1 MKSSYTWI
9 LAPLLVLSMG
19 FSFGQEK
26 SITGTVTDQ
35 SGIALPGVSV
45 IIVGTSTGTQTDFDG
60 KYTISASVGQVLQ
73 YSYIGQLTLQR
84 TIGAANVIDIQL
96 EEDTEELE
104 EVVVIAYG
112 QQTRQKLVQS
122 VSTISNENINEIPA
136 VSPQELLQGQ
146 ASGVQVVNSS
156 GILGAAPVIKIRGV
170 ASISSGGRPLI
181 VIDGVPLN
189 DFIATAGQGGQGL
202 NPLADINPNDIK
214 SFSVLK
220 DAAATAVYGS
230 RGANGVILITTKS
243 GRKNQDTQVTLDVST
258 SWTKSTDIFDM
269 MNADEFRGYLVEAGI
284 ATSVDDLPQGGFEWP
299 SAVVRTGF
307 SQNLN
312 LNVSGGGEKTTF
324 FLGLTH
330 ADQQGFIRGNNLN
343 RLSGRLNLTHD
354 VNDWMRIGANLGITE
369 TRNDRV
375 GAENSTFAPLT
386 TSFLQQPWVEPRDED
401 GNFVNTGFLANVIA
415 IEALDINDAN
425 SYRTVGN
432 IFGELDLFD
441 GLYFR
446 SDFGIDRVSQE
457 EFQRSFEVNSPGGFA
472 ENIVNQQKKYVFT
485 NTLNLNQ
492 TFGSAHDISAVIGM
506 SYEQTERRDLEVD
519 ATGFLTDG
527 QINTVS
533 ASTPG
538 TTDNDVFGNRLVGY
552 FARANYSYDNTY
564 ILEGSIRRDGSSRFG
579 ENNKYGTFWAA
590 GGAWIISEENFME
603 DADWIDMLKLRGNFG
618 TSGNDRIGD
627 FASLENFQGGPNS
640 NYNGASGLRQLG
652 AANPNLRWEK
662 SESYD
667 IGLEVALFDRRFR
680 LNVDYYNKKTTDLI
694 LNVPIPQSNG
704 GINSIIDNV
713 GEMEN
718 RGWDIDLTGDIIQG
732 DNFSWTSSLNLG
744 INENEVL
751 SLPGANLD
759 DQGRRFVAATT
770 VQRAVEG
777 FSVNSFYLVRYKGV
791 NPDTGDAEWL
801 DIDGNPTT
809 TPTSADRVIAGDAN
823 PDLVGGFRNTLTY
836 KDFDLNFFFNFSVG
850 NDIYISGL
858 RFTDNPASTFNN
870 RTTLLDVWRNPGD
883 VAYVPSFSSPTFGTF
898 SQRSTL
904 QLKDGTFA
912 RLKNITLGYNLPAR
926 AAERLGFLKGVR
938 LYATANNVL
947 TFKDDDLEGI
957 DPEVTDSVNNGRQG
971 ETFFTAPQS
980 KTYLLGVRL
989 TF

>member
-1 MKSSYTWI
+1 MRVKNYWMLLLLCLFSITVT
-9 LAPLLVLSMG
+9 LA
-19 FSFGQEK
+19 QEK
-26 SITGTVTDQ
+26 NVSGSVTDQ
-35 SGIALPGVSV
+35 NGMPLPGVNILV
-45 IIVGTSTGTQTDFDG
+45 KGTTNGTQTDFDG
-60 KYTISASVGQVLQ
+60 NYSIRVNVGQVLVFT
-73 YSYIGQLTLQR
+73 YIGQKTVER
-84 TIGAANVIDIQL
+84 TVGAANTINVQM
-96 EEDTEELE
+96 EEDAQTLE

-112 QQTRQKLVQS
+112 QQNRQKLVQS
-122 VSTISNENINEIPA
+122 VSTVDNESIKDIPA
-136 VSPQELLQGQ
+136 LSPQELLQGQ

-189 DFIATAGQGGQGL
+189 DAIVTGGQGGQGL
-202 NPLADINPNDIK
+202 NPLADINPNDIE

-243 GRKNQDTQVTLDVST
+243 GRKNQDTRVTLDMST
-258 SWTKSTDIFDM
+258 SWTKSTDVFDM
-269 MNADEFRGYLVEAGI
+269 MNADEFREFLVEAGF
-284 ATSVDDLPQGGFEWP
+284 AASTGDLPQGSFDWP
-299 SAVVRTGF
+299 SNVVRTGI
-307 SQNLN
+307 SKDLN
-312 LNVSGGGEKTTF
+312 MNITGGSEKTTF
-324 FLGLTH
+324 FVGLTYK
-330 ADQQGFIRGNNLN
+330 DQEGFIKGNNLD
-343 RLSGRLNLTHD
+343 RLSARLNLTHD
-354 VNDWMRIGANLGITE
+354 VNDWLKVGVNLSVTE
-369 TRNDRV
+369 NKNDRV

-386 TSFLQQPWVEPRDED
+386 TSFLQQPWVEPTDEN

-425 SYRTVGN
+425 SFRTVGN
-432 IFGELDLFD
+432 VFGEFKLLD
-441 GLYFR
+441 GLTYR
-446 SDFGIDRVSQE
+446 SDFGIDRVALEQ
-457 EFQRSFEVNSPGGFA
+457 FQRSFEVNSPGGFA
-472 ENIVNQQKKYVFT
+472 SDIVNLLNKFVFT
-485 NTLNLNQ
+485 NTLNYNT
-492 TFGSAHDISAVIGM
+492 TFGEFHDLSVVAGM
-506 SYEQTERRDLEVD
+506 SYEEVENRATTVT
-519 ATGFLTDG
+519 ATGFLSDD

-538 TTDNDVFGNRLVGY
+538 TTNNTSTGSRLVGY
-552 FARANYSYDNTY
+552 FGRANYSYDNKY
-564 ILEGSIRRDGSSRFG
+564 IVEGSIRRDGSSRFG

-590 GGAWIISEENFME
+590 GAAWLISSESFME
-603 DADWIDMLKLRGNFG
+603 DVDWINTLKLRGNFG
-618 TSGNDRIGD
+618 TSGNDRIGN
-627 FASLENFQGGPNS
+627 FASLENFGGGIVS

-652 AANPNLRWEK
+652 AANPDLRWEK

-667 IGLEVALFDRRFR
+667 IGFEAAFFNNRFR

-694 LNVPIPQSNG
+694 LNVPIPQTNG

-718 RGWDIDLTGDIIQG
+718 RGWDIDLSVDIFDG
-732 DNFSWTSSLNLG
+732 ENFSWTSSLNLG

-759 DQGRRFVAATT
+759 AQGRRFVSATT

-777 FSVNSFYLVRYKGV
+777 HSVNSFYLIRYKGV
-791 NPDTGDAEWL
+791 NPQTGDAEWL
-801 DIDGNPTT
+801 DINGNPTT

-823 PDLVGGFRNTLTY
+823 PDFVGGFRNQLRY

-870 RTTLLDVWRNPGD
+870 RRDLLDVWRNPGD
-883 VAYVPSFSSPTFGTF
+883 NAYVPSFSSPTFNTF

-904 QLKDGTFA
+904 QLKDGTYA
-912 RLKNITLGYNLPAR
+912 RLKNITLGYTLPAKI
-926 AAERLGFLKGVR
+926 ADKLGFLKGVR
-938 LYATANNVL
+938 LYATANNVFTL
-947 TFKDDDLEGI
+947 KGSDLDGI
-957 DPEVTDSVNNGRQG
+957 DPEVTDSTANGRQG
-971 ETFFTAPQS
+971 ETFFTPPQS
-980 KTYLLGVRL
+980 KTYLIGARL